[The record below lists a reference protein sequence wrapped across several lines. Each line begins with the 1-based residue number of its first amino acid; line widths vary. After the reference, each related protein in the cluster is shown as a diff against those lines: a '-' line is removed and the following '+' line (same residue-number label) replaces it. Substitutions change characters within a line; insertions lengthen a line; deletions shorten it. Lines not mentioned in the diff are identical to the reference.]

1 MHNASIKSKKINQIL
16 PTFQGYGLARYGK
29 KVNQTLSYLRN
40 VAQTRYQKDKAD
52 ITYILRVWQCLF
64 YISCTLLGH
73 AVRQGLLY
81 HSCTLLGPRSLGMA
95 MSNLLFLYLAG
106 PYPWNVNN
114 VRFLFLHYVLA
125 LCMIYIYIYIYALY
139 DGLSWLG
146 EQPSHDHGYSWPCI
160 VGMCSSGCCR
170 CILMLYC
177 VHRHCIMF
185 VSIHVS

>member
-52 ITYILRVWQCLF
+52 ITYIPRVWQCLF

-81 HSCTLLGPRSLGMA
+81 HSCTLLGPRSVGMA

-139 DGLSWLG
+139 DGLLWLG
-146 EQPSHDHGYSWPCI
+146 EQPSHDHGYS
-160 VGMCSSGCCR
+160 
-170 CILMLYC
+170 
-177 VHRHCIMF
+177 
-185 VSIHVS
+185 